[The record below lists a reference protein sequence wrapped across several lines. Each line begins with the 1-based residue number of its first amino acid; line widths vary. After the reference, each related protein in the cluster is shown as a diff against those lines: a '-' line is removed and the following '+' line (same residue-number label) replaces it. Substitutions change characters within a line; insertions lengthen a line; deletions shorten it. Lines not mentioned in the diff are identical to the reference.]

1 MSRPTSRDLAW
12 RFVIAIGVVSLF
24 ADFTYEGGR
33 SIVGPYLGVLG
44 ATPLLV
50 GVVAG
55 VGEFLGYGLRL
66 LSGGFVDR
74 RGHHWTVVIAGY
86 AINLLAVPA
95 LALTGA
101 LAPAAG
107 LVFAERLGKGLRTP
121 ARDALLASASH
132 DLGRGRAFGLHEL
145 LDQIGAL
152 VGPLVVAGAVA
163 LSGYRLGFAVLLV
176 PALAALA
183 ALAPARRL
191 EPEGERQAAPRLSTR
206 GFSPLYWSYL
216 AFAALAVAGFAHF
229 ALVAFRFGA
238 DGVLPPAAIPLL
250 FALAM
255 GVDAGAAYLVGTLY
269 DRFGLR
275 VVAALPLLTL
285 PSAPLLFLS
294 HATWLLVLG
303 AVLWG
308 AAMGLQESLM
318 RAAVADLSPP
328 ERRGTAY
335 GLFDTAFGA
344 AWMLGSLAMGGLFEL
359 GAAWLVAFSVAL
371 ELASLVLL
379 ARVLRVARRTSA

>member
-1 MSRPTSRDLAW
+1 MSRANGRALAW
-12 RFVIAIGVVSLF
+12 RFVVGIGIVSLF

-33 SIVGPYLGVLG
+33 SIVGPYLGLLG

-95 LALTGA
+95 LALAGSV
-101 LAPAAG
+101 APAGG

-121 ARDALLASASH
+121 ARDALLASASSE
-132 DLGRGRAFGLHEL
+132 LGRGRAFGLHEL
-145 LDQIGAL
+145 LDQVGAL
-152 VGPLVVAGAVA
+152 IGPLAVAAAVA
-163 LSGYRLGFAVLLV
+163 LDGYRLGFGIL
-176 PALAALA
+176 
-183 ALAPARRL
+183 LAPAVAALLVLLRARGL
-191 EPEGERQAAPRLSTR
+191 EPVGDRAQAAGLDAR
-206 GFSPLYWSYL
+206 GFTRLYWRYL
-216 AFAALAVAGFAHF
+216 AFAAVSVAGFAHF
-229 ALVAFRFGA
+229 ALVAYRFGA
-238 DGVLPPAAIPLL
+238 DGVLPPAAIPLA

-255 GVDAGAAYLVGTLY
+255 GVDAGAAYLVGHLY
-269 DRFGLR
+269 DRHGLR

-285 PSAPLLFLS
+285 PTAPLLFLP
-294 HATWLLVLG
+294 HAVWLLLVG
-303 AVLWG
+303 AALWG
-308 AAMGLQESLM
+308 AALGLQESLM

-335 GLFDTAFGA
+335 GLFDAAFGA
-344 AWMLGSLAMGGLFEL
+344 AWMVGSLAMGGLFEL
-359 GAAWLVAFSVAL
+359 GAAYLVAFSLAL

-379 ARVLRVARRTSA
+379 GRVLRAAG